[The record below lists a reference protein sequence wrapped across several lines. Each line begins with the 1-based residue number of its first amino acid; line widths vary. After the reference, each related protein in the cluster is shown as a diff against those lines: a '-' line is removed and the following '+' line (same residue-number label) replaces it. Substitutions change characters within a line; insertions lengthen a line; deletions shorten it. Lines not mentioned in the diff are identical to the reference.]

1 MIKKNF
7 TNPFAILVV
16 MLTCTTLLILPFINK
31 KSMKKEIITTSYAPA
46 PIGSYSQA
54 VKTGG
59 MLFTSG
65 QIAIDPAT
73 NTYTPS
79 TIEDETL
86 LVMTNLKAVL
96 ESAKMDFGHVVKTSI
111 FLSDMNDFSKV
122 NAVYSSYFKDNFPAR
137 ETVQVSVLPKN
148 AKVEISMIAAE

>member
-1 MIKKNF
+1 
-7 TNPFAILVV
+7 
-16 MLTCTTLLILPFINK
+16 
-31 KSMKKEIITTSYAPA
+31 MKKEIITTSYAPA